1 MAANIGWELYRSF
14 LGVLKE
20 GSLSGAARQL
30 GITQPTVGRH
40 IAALE
45 TALGVVLFTRSPTGL
60 LPTAVAR
67 TLRAHAETMERTAAA
82 LERAA
87 SSQGDEVRGVVR
99 VSASEVVG
107 VEVLP
112 PIITALRRQHPHLRV
127 ELILTNRLIDLL
139 QLEADIAVRMVRP
152 SQEQLLARRVGLI
165 EVGLH
170 ARDDYLQE
178 RGIPVQ
184 MQDLVSHSVIGF
196 DQENAFIRSLAIK
209 GFERSAFAISSDS
222 DLAQLALIRAGAG
235 IGGCQVQLAK
245 QNPRL
250 HRVLPEGFAFKMD
263 TWVTMHEDLRNSP
276 RCRVTFDALVAGLQ
290 HYVQA

>member
-1 MAANIGWELYRSF
+1 MASTIGWELYRSF
-14 LGVLKE
+14 LGVLRE

-45 TALGVVLFTRSPTGL
+45 TALGVVLFTRSPNGL

-87 SSQGDEVRGVVR
+87 SAQGDEVRGVVR

-112 PIITALRRQHPHLRV
+112 PILTQLRQAHPHLKV
-127 ELILTNRLIDLL
+127 ELVLTNRLSDLL

-152 SQEQLLARRVGLI
+152 SQEQLLARRIGLI

-170 ARDDYLQE
+170 ARDDYLQ
-178 RGIPVQ
+178 RHGTPLD
-184 MQDLVSHSVIGF
+184 MRDLASHSLIGF
-196 DQENAFIRSLAIK
+196 DQENAFIRSLAIQ
-209 GFERSAFAISSDS
+209 GFERSAFACSSDS

-245 QNPRL
+245 RDPRL
-250 HRVLPEGFAFKMD
+250 RRVLPEGFALMLD

-276 RCRVTFDALVAGLQ
+276 RCRVMFDALVEGLQ
-290 HYVQA
+290 RYVQD